1 MQNPP
6 ENLDVYECKE
16 REVKVLVPLYDTT
29 TGEFKGIKQSL
40 GSIMLRSDHD
50 DIFFTYGFCK
60 ENCSIL
66 FSASKHVMSNMFVGA
81 TFETHFREM
90 MNERNFTVLFL
101 FTKHN

>member
-6 ENLDVYECKE
+6 ENLDIYECKE

-50 DIFFTYGFCK
+50 DIFLHTVFVKKIAQFYFPP
-60 ENCSIL
+60 L
-66 FSASKHVMSNMFVGA
+66 NMLCLICLLVRLWKL
-81 TFETHFREM
+81 TFE
-90 MNERNFTVLFL
+90 
-101 FTKHN
+101 K